1 MNRRSAVVGL
11 LAMTGARN
19 VFAADDIMEIRD
31 TGHWFFGRDTQLAV
45 SKAGHYR
52 LMDDLWLDGT
62 YYPMSPEG
70 PKLKSRDSII
80 FMIAANDVTVDFNG
94 YKLGGDANIAASIAT
109 PDYYRPGD
117 FSRRDTQP
125 SRITLR
131 NGIINPQRGN
141 GVVLFDGIEPS
152 LVVLSDYQNA
162 NSTRARD
169 EEQARQFDELHRLG
183 WQQDKTQ
190 LLTSADR
197 YPRRDIVI
205 ESMQITSCYSA
216 IEIQGAG
223 TVIRNSVIKTDSN
236 SALVLH
242 GPGARIENNLI
253 VVDCQRG
260 VRESCKPADAPIRLR
275 MGDGAVI
282 RNNVFVLSGA
292 THQRIVSVFDTA
304 GSITLEGNTFI
315 GLDKLEDA
323 VSVQSGTAP
332 QLTAR
337 NNLLDNGIVSKLW
350 SRYARRQR

>member
-1 MNRRSAVVGL
+1 MNRRSAVAGL
-11 LAMTGARN
+11 LLMIGMQRLP
-19 VFAADDIMEIRD
+19 AADNVTEIRD
-31 TGHWFFGRDTQLAV
+31 TGHWFFGRDTRLTV
-45 SKAGHYR
+45 SKPGHYR
-52 LMDDLWLDGT
+52 LMGDLWLDGT
-62 YYPMSPEG
+62 YFPVSPEG
-70 PKLKSRDSII
+70 PALKDQDSVIL
-80 FMIAANDVTVDFNG
+80 MIETSDVTMDFNG
-94 YKLGGDANIAASIAT
+94 HQLGGDAGIAASIAT
-109 PDYYRPGD
+109 PELFSSRD

-131 NGIINPQRGN
+131 NGIVDAERGS
-141 GVVLFDGIEPS
+141 GRILFDGVEPS
-152 LVVLSDYQNA
+152 LVVLSDHQNV
-162 NSTRARD
+162 NSTPVRDAEHAKLRD
-169 EEQARQFDELHRLG
+169 ELNRRGLQWDSQKRLS
-183 WQQDKTQ
+183 
-190 LLTSADR
+190 SADR

-205 ESMQITSCYSA
+205 ENMRITTAGAA